1 MAMLLNKSPN
11 VATFVFVKT
20 RRYGLLEHW
29 QSTELADSNESRKED
44 RPVKKAIT
52 LAAALD
58 VPRIEN
64 TKRVTATLEAVQI
77 LKGKQKERCA
87 IRPPEGEKKK

>member
-1 MAMLLNKSPN
+1 M
-11 VATFVFVKT
+11 
-20 RRYGLLEHW
+20 
-29 QSTELADSNESRKED
+29 
-44 RPVKKAIT
+44 KKAIT

-77 LKGKQKERCA
+77 LEGKQKERCA

>member
-1 MAMLLNKSPN
+1 M
-11 VATFVFVKT
+11 
-20 RRYGLLEHW
+20 
-29 QSTELADSNESRKED
+29 
-44 RPVKKAIT
+44 KKAIT
-52 LAAALD
+52 LAAMLD

-64 TKRVTATLEAVQI
+64 TKRVIATLEAVQI

>member
-1 MAMLLNKSPN
+1 
-11 VATFVFVKT
+11 
-20 RRYGLLEHW
+20 
-29 QSTELADSNESRKED
+29 
-44 RPVKKAIT
+44 VKKAIT

-77 LKGKQKERCA
+77 LKGKQKER
-87 IRPPEGEKKK
+87 RDTPREGERK